1 MHRTTV
7 EIDLDAFH
15 AAEANLGTRGFKE
28 TLNRALDDVNRRAA
42 LDRAVRYVEDARESV
57 PRWDVLDRSRHP
69 REAR

>member
-15 AAEANLGTRGFKE
+15 AAERNLGTRGFKE

-42 LDRAVRYVEDARESV
+42 LDRAVRYVEQERESV
-57 PRWDVLDRSRHP
+57 PGWDALERSR
-69 REAR
+69 RR

>member
-15 AAEANLGTRGFKE
+15 AAERNLGTRGFKE

-42 LDRAVRYVEDARESV
+42 LDRAVRYVEQERDSV
-57 PRWDVLDRSRHP
+57 PGWEALERSR
-69 REAR
+69 RR

>member
-15 AAEANLGTRGFKE
+15 AAERNLGTRGFKE

-42 LDRAVRYVEDARESV
+42 LDRAVRYVEQERDSV
-57 PRWDVLDRSRHP
+57 PGWDALERSR
-69 REAR
+69 RR

>member
-15 AAEANLGTRGFKE
+15 AAERNLGTRGFKE

-42 LDRAVRYVEDARESV
+42 LDRAVRYVEQARESV
-57 PRWDVLDRSRHP
+57 PGWEALERSR
-69 REAR
+69 RR